1 MRSLVVFASLLFA
14 ACDVG
19 ELPGTGTDGGN
30 TTVDGADNTVC
41 VDTVTPAAAAH
52 QHGGGGTN
60 AGLGCQNA
68 GCHGTVDPAGP
79 TWSFSG
85 TVYTDATAAA
95 PKPGATIKVT
105 FGSTTVTAVSDDAGN
120 FYSSQTIMFPART
133 LGTACPTVANMV
145 SGLSTGGGNCN
156 SCHAL
161 TGGTTSPIFVQ

>member
-1 MRSLVVFASLLFA
+1 MRSLVAITTLLFA

-19 ELPGTGTDGGN
+19 ELPGIGTDSN
-30 TTVDGADNTVC
+30 TTTGDAADNSVC

-52 QHGGGGTN
+52 QHSGAGTN
-60 AGLGCQNA
+60 AGLACQSA
-68 GCHGTVDPAGP
+68 GCHGTVNPAGP

-85 TVYTDATAAA
+85 TVYTDATATT

-105 FGSTTVTAVSDDAGN
+105 FGATTVTAVSDDAGN

-133 LGTACPTVANMV
+133 LGTACPTVAQMV
-145 SGLSTGGGNCN
+145 AGLTTGGGNCN

-161 TGGTTSPIFVQ
+161 TGGTTSPIYVE